1 MTSKGD
7 PRDFYPLS
15 EKAPE
20 RVRTAN
26 GLGLADFTLEAV
38 LDGRITA
45 SDLAITPEV
54 LRMQADVARSANY
67 DRLAE
72 NLERAAEL
80 AKVPQALLLDTYELL
95 RPGRADNAQ
104 QLRDRADQLFG
115 DYGTT
120 RIAELIHEAADVYQ
134 RRGVF
139 TKRF

>member
-1 MTSKGD
+1 MTSTID

-20 RVRTAN
+20 KIRTAN
-26 GLGLADFTLEAV
+26 GLGLSDFTLEAV
-38 LDGRITA
+38 LEGRVTA
-45 SDLAITPEV
+45 DDLAITPEV
-54 LRMQADVARSANY
+54 LRMQADVARSSGY

-80 AKVPQALLLDTYELL
+80 ANVPQALLLDTYELL

-104 QLRDRADQLFG
+104 QLHDRAEQLLG
-115 DYGTT
+115 QYGAT
-120 RIAELIHEAADVYQ
+120 RIAALIHEAADVYQ
-134 RRGVF
+134 RRGLF